1 LIPDPA
7 VVERVLDGDRE
18 AYAVLVERY
27 QRSAHSVALG
37 ILCDF
42 QAAEDA
48 TQEAFVTA
56 FEKLGTLRKPER
68 FGPWLIRITRHKALD
83 ALRQQRTTSPLED
96 AGDVAADPVDPA
108 LGEASARLLAEV
120 QRLPERERQIVMLR
134 HFDGLSVKEIALH
147 LGQAVGTVT
156 KTLSRAHARLR
167 KRLRELEP

>member
-1 LIPDPA
+1 LIPDAA

-27 QRSAHSVALG
+27 QRSAHAVAIG
-37 ILCDF
+37 ILRDF

-48 TQEAFVTA
+48 TQEAFVAA
-56 FEKLGTLRKPER
+56 FEKLGDLRKPER
-68 FGPWLIRITRHKALD
+68 FGPWLIRITRRKALD
-83 ALRQQRTTSPLED
+83 ALRQRRVISPPEQ
-96 AGDVAADPVDPA
+96 GEEVAIDPVDPA

-120 QRLPERERQIVMLR
+120 QRLPGKERQTVMLR
-134 HFDGLSVKEIALH
+134 HFDGLGVKEIALH

-156 KTLSRAHARLR
+156 KSLSRAHARLR